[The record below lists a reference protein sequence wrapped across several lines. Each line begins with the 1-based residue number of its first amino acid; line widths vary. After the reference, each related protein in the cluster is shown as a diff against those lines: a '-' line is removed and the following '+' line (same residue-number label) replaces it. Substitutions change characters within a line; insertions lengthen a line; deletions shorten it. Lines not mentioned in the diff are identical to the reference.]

1 MQARPRV
8 PGELQLLLLETAAGE
23 PPTTREWSHPRQ
35 DECAYACHG
44 HARAHPLSIPLDRT
58 RCCLFVLTSG
68 FFPCFLTMARRGRRR
83 SGRGS
88 DDSDGGGS
96 TATVSTVSA
105 AGGDGDGDAS
115 DGEAHDGSYAA
126 EVESLCDKRRWVRDD
141 ALTRLTARLC
151 AGVPSAALE
160 LRSVGEELAD
170 GLLRHSLKRGDTAE
184 AAAAARVLGLL
195 VLTLA
200 DGDDSGPAAAAAVA
214 TRAAEA
220 LLFRGRYASCAAPG
234 AAAEAAAL
242 CLFLASD
249 DVTETDE
256 ALGALER
263 ALTPAG
269 VRTNKAAAAP
279 AARAWTLL
287 ASTLRPAALVSRVSR
302 GSYVRVAPGSPRTGP
317 PPMSV
322 AASLRKLATQVV
334 DGDARLAAAQ
344 ALGLILEVR
353 AEGEDSDDDSD
364 PAGDAPW
371 GGDTTDEDDADGGV
385 GGGRPHRSE
394 AAKASAAAAAAAAA
408 AARAARRQAEADSMG
423 LVAAALADVALES
436 TTTGSRVPKS
446 QRAGRRALAA
456 AATAGVDGRGGEAD
470 VVTLG
475 DGEVVGAETVGDR
488 RRLDAFRRLLGSGL
502 RPHLEANS
510 VVRAVFDLPPSV
522 TTFVEEAEGGGGDR
536 SARSLGKSARAS
548 GRAAAGKER
557 QMNISRRRV
566 TRDRQRTGMGDD
578 DG

>member
-1 MQARPRV
+1 
-8 PGELQLLLLETAAGE
+8 
-23 PPTTREWSHPRQ
+23 
-35 DECAYACHG
+35 
-44 HARAHPLSIPLDRT
+44 
-58 RCCLFVLTSG
+58 
-68 FFPCFLTMARRGRRR
+68 MARRGRRR

-115 DGEAHDGSYAA
+115 TDGEAHDGSYAA

-170 GLLRHSLKRGDTAE
+170 GLLRHSLKRGDAAE
-184 AAAAARVLGLL
+184 AAAAARLLGVL

-200 DGDDSGPAAAAAVA
+200 DGDDSGPAGAAAVA

-256 ALGALER
+256 ALVALER

-269 VRTNKAAAAP
+269 VRANKAVAAP

-302 GSYVRVAPGSPRTGP
+302 GSYVRVAPGSPPTGP

-322 AASLRKLATQVV
+322 AASLRKLATQLV

-353 AEGEDSDDDSD
+353 AEEGDSDNDSD
-364 PAGDAPW
+364 PGGDVPW
-371 GGDTTDEDDADGGV
+371 GGDTTDEDDTDGGV

-436 TTTGSRVPKS
+436 TSTGSRVPKS

-470 VVTLG
+470 EVTLG
-475 DGEVVGAETVGDR
+475 DGEVVVAETVGDR

-522 TTFVEEAEGGGGDR
+522 TTFVEEAEGRRDDR
-536 SARSLGKSARAS
+536 GARSLAKSARAS

-566 TRDRQRTGMGDD
+566 TRDRQRAGMGDD

>member
-1 MQARPRV
+1 
-8 PGELQLLLLETAAGE
+8 
-23 PPTTREWSHPRQ
+23 
-35 DECAYACHG
+35 
-44 HARAHPLSIPLDRT
+44 
-58 RCCLFVLTSG
+58 
-68 FFPCFLTMARRGRRR
+68 MARRGRRR
-83 SGRGS
+83 IGRGS

-96 TATVSTVSA
+96 TVTVSTVSVA
-105 AGGDGDGDAS
+105 GDGDGDAS
-115 DGEAHDGSYAA
+115 TDGEAHDGSYAA
-126 EVESLCDKRRWVRDD
+126 EVESVCDKRRWVRDG
-141 ALTRLTARLC
+141 ALMRLTARLC

-170 GLLRHSLKRGDTAE
+170 GLLRHSLKRGDATE
-184 AAAAARVLGLL
+184 AAAAARLLGVL
-195 VLTLA
+195 VLALV
-200 DGDDSGPAAAAAVA
+200 DGDGGGPAAAAAVA

-220 LLFRGRYASCAAPG
+220 LLFRGRYASCASPG

-242 CLFLASD
+242 CLFLASE

-263 ALTPAG
+263 ALTPGG
-269 VRTNKAAAAP
+269 VRANKAVAAP

-302 GSYVRVAPGSPRTGP
+302 GSYVRVAPGGP
-317 PPMSV
+317 PPSGPPPVSV

-344 ALGLILEVR
+344 ALGLILEMR
-353 AEGEDSDDDSD
+353 SEGEDTDDNSDLG
-364 PAGDAPW
+364 ADAQW
-371 GGDTTDEDDADGGV
+371 GGDTTDEDDTDGGMGGV
-385 GGGRPHRSE
+385 GRPRRSE

-423 LVAAALADVALES
+423 LVSAALADVALES
-436 TTTGSRVPKS
+436 TASGSRVPKS

-456 AATAGVDGRGGEAD
+456 AATAGGDGRGGEAD

-475 DGEVVGAETVGDR
+475 NGEVVMAETVGDR

-510 VVRAVFDLPPSV
+510 VLRAVFDLPPSV
-522 TTFVEEAEGGGGDR
+522 TTFVEEPEGGGGGDR
-536 SARSLGKSARAS
+536 GARALAKSARAS

-557 QMNISRRRV
+557 QKNISRRRV
-566 TRDRQRTGMGDD
+566 TRDRQRSGMEDD